1 MTKVICFGT
10 FDVLHPG
17 HLNYFKQAK
26 KHGNYLI
33 IVIARDQTKKL
44 QNKPLLFNEKQRLK
58 IIQNLKIVD
67 QAVLGSLTDHFQVIK
82 KLKPHII
89 CLGYDHQIK
98 IPELK
103 AKLKKLHLTP
113 KIKRMQ
119 PYQTKKYKS
128 SKLKTLFLR

>member
-1 MTKVICFGT
+1 MCFGT
-10 FDVLHPG
+10 FDLLHPG
-17 HLNYFKQAK
+17 HLNYFQQAK

-33 IVIARDQTKKL
+33 VVIARDKTKKL

-58 IIQNLKIVD
+58 IIQKLKIVD
-67 QAVLGSLTDHFQVIK
+67 QALLGSLTNHFQVIK
-82 KLKPHII
+82 KLKPDII

-103 AKLKKLHLTP
+103 VKLKHLHLTP

-119 PYQTKKYKS
+119 PYQTNKYKS
-128 SKLKTLFLR
+128 SKLKKNLI